1 MNSISL
7 SRRILTFAVL
17 ITFGFS
23 LTGPVSLVPGA
34 QAASASASA
43 KIIKKLKKQIATLKK
58 QLAAAMAQATPASF
72 IEMVAVG
79 NHGNTTDA
87 GNTSEAGVYG
97 SVPYTYKIGKTE
109 VTLAQYTAFL
119 NAVAATDTFGLYNVN
134 MQSNLNIAG
143 IARNG
148 NSGSFTYSVIGAG
161 TRPVT
166 QVSWFDAARFCNWLH
181 NGRPSGP
188 QTAATTENGAYLL
201 NGATSGVGITLN
213 RAAKYWIPTEDEW
226 YKAAYHQPSGQGG
239 DTDSYWLYPTR
250 SNSVPGNAIG
260 ALPNQ
265 ANFISTAFSVTQSAT
280 YQVGQNYLTPVGSY
294 PGSANFYGTV
304 DQGGNVKEWN
314 DTVIS
319 GTSRGIRGG
328 SWADF
333 GNILRS
339 SDRSSFPPVSED
351 SNLGFRVA
359 SP

>member
-1 MNSISL
+1 M
-7 SRRILTFAVL
+7 
-17 ITFGFS
+17 
-23 LTGPVSLVPGA
+23 
-34 QAASASASA
+34 
-43 KIIKKLKKQIATLKK
+43 
-58 QLAAAMAQATPASF
+58 
-72 IEMVAVG
+72 
-79 NHGNTTDA
+79 
-87 GNTSEAGVYG
+87 
-97 SVPYTYKIGKTE
+97 
-109 VTLAQYTAFL
+109 
-119 NAVAATDTFGLYNVN
+119 
-134 MQSNLNIAG
+134 
-143 IARNG
+143 
-148 NSGSFTYSVIGAG
+148 
-161 TRPVT
+161 
-166 QVSWFDAARFCNWLH
+166 SWFDAARFCNWLH